1 MYWFTLGGFGIW
13 TLIDLF
19 TMSGKVN
26 NFNAE
31 IFRQIEVIEKKEND
45 DQHAKNIA
53 MIAAA
58 NGNKK

>member
-1 MYWFTLGGFGIW
+1 
-13 TLIDLF
+13 
-19 TMSGKVN
+19 MSGKVN